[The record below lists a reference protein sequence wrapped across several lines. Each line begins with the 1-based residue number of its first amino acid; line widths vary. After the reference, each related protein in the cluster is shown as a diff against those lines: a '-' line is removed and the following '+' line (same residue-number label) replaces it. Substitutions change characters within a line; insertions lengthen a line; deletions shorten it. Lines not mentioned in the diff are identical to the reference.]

1 MVKKYETLI
10 SIIYSVEAPPSES
23 EQSQIEEGIEEDE
36 SENEK
41 SLDHS
46 SGRIFFQSLI
56 KIVVVVP
63 VVLYLS
69 IFKEKNYLAPFLE
82 IKNNVDKLTVEILHV
97 INILTYY
104 KNTKNLKKY
113 SNFL

>member
-1 MVKKYETLI
+1 MWSKKYETLI

-46 SGRIFFQSLI
+46 SGRIF
-56 KIVVVVP
+56 
-63 VVLYLS
+63 
-69 IFKEKNYLAPFLE
+69 ENYS
-82 IKNNVDKLTVEILHV
+82 
-97 INILTYY
+97 
-104 KNTKNLKKY
+104 NTKLPIIKKKL
-113 SNFL
+113 SCTLFRNKK